1 MNTNHNYNRDVI
13 LLVLGTIGLCIFTAL
28 LLQLPMGW

>member
-1 MNTNHNYNRDVI
+1 MNHNYNRGVAI
-13 LLVLGTIGLCIFTAL
+13 LVLGTIGLCIFTAL